1 MDDDP
6 KTESSDKL
14 FDLRGDGRVV
24 LYKRPGLKK
33 PKWQVRVRVPNA
45 TGYRI
50 VSSKTSNWDE
60 AKRFAQELYEQTYMH
75 VLNGGQMRSRT
86 FKQVFEEWEKNL
98 DQLGPN
104 RQGGSWKA
112 SVDRVY
118 ARCARDRSFRYR
130 RS

>member
-1 MDDDP
+1 MDGDP
-6 KTESSDKL
+6 KAESSDEVI
-14 FDLRGDGRVV
+14 DLRGDGRIV

-33 PKWQVRVRVPNA
+33 PKWQVRVRVPKA

-50 VSSKTSNWDE
+50 VSSKTSDWDE
-60 AKRFAQELYEQTYMH
+60 AKRFAEDLYEQTYMH

-86 FKQVFEEWEKNL
+86 FKQVFEEWEKNV

-112 SVDRVY
+112 SVEV
-118 ARCARDRSFRYR
+118 ASVKVV
-130 RS
+130 